1 MVDERADKAALPVCV
16 VVPALNAAGGLAET
30 LAAVLGRVQ
39 RMIVADGGSTDT
51 TVAVAE
57 RQGADVVQAERGR
70 GLQLAAGGAAALR
83 SGCPWLLFLHADT
96 RLQEGW
102 AGVVRRHIAQPGSE
116 GLAGYFRFRLDDAS
130 PEARRVER
138 LVDWR
143 CRRFALPYGDQG
155 LLIHRSLYEQ
165 LGGFRPLPLMEDVDL
180 VRRIGRARLRMLD
193 ADALTAAAR
202 YRRDGYWRRPA
213 RNLSLLAL
221 YFLGV
226 APERLVH
233 WYG

>member
-1 MVDERADKAALPVCV
+1 MMDNAAEVEVLPVCV
-16 VVPALNAAGGLAET
+16 VVPALNAADSLAT
-30 LAAVLGRVQ
+30 ALDVVAGRVH
-39 RMIVADGGSTDT
+39 RMIVADGGSDDA
-51 TVAVAE
+51 TVEVAE
-57 RQGADVVQAERGR
+57 EQGARVVQAERGR

-83 SGCPWLLFLHADT
+83 SDCAWLLFLHADT

-102 AGVVRRHIAQPGSE
+102 AEAVRRHIAQPGSE
-116 GLAGYFRFRLDDAS
+116 DLAGYFRFCLDDAS

-138 LVDWR
+138 LVAWR
-143 CRRFALPYGDQG
+143 CRRLALPYGDQG
-155 LLIHRSLYEQ
+155 LLIHRALYRE

-180 VRRIGRARLRMLD
+180 VRRIGRARLRALG
-193 ADALTAAAR
+193 ADALTSASR

-213 RNLSLLAL
+213 RNLSLLSL

-226 APERLVH
+226 PSERLVR